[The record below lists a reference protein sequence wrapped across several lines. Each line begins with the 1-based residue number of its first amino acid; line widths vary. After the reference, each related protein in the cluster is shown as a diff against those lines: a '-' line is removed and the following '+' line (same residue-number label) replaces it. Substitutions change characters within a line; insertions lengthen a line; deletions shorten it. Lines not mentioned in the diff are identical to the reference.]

1 MASSSQYHLKDWIQS
16 MTRWQ
21 IREFG
26 ARAFAQDLQTVE
38 EELARK
44 KRGENLAEETGS
56 EASLAGSNDLSGL
69 STPSASLDYG
79 GLNE

>member
-1 MASSSQYHLKDWIQS
+1 MS
-16 MTRWQ
+16 RWQ
-21 IREFG
+21 IHEFG

-38 EELARK
+38 EELASRK
-44 KRGENLAEETGS
+44 RAENLAEEMGS

-79 GLNE
+79 GENE